1 MYQGL
6 NDKQVEQRIKEGLIN
21 KETKIQT
28 KSIKNIFK
36 TNICTLFNFLNLFLG
51 LLILII
57 GSYKNL
63 LFLGTIFFNTTI
75 GIIQEIKSKK
85 IIDKLSLI
93 TQNKITVIRNNKE
106 QEINTTDIV
115 KDDLVIYK
123 TGNQII
129 ADSIIIDGKV
139 EVNESLIT
147 GEVNPIAKTKEDT
160 LLSGSFIISGKAI
173 SKVIHV
179 GNENYTYKIT
189 EQAKYIKQTKSE
201 IMKSLKTIIK
211 VISYIIVPLGII
223 FFIKQYVLT
232 KQAHSLK
239 EQCT

>member
-21 KETKIQT
+21 KESKIQT

-51 LLILII
+51 LLILVI

-189 EQAKYIKQTKSE
+189 EQAKYIKQTK
-201 IMKSLKTIIK
+201 
-211 VISYIIVPLGII
+211 Y
-223 FFIKQYVLT
+223 
-232 KQAHSLK
+232 
-239 EQCT
+239 

>member
-93 TQNKITVIRNNKE
+93 TQNEKTVKEKFVEMNK
-106 QEINTTDIV
+106 
-115 KDDLVIYK
+115 
-123 TGNQII
+123 
-129 ADSIIIDGKV
+129 
-139 EVNESLIT
+139 
-147 GEVNPIAKTKEDT
+147 
-160 LLSGSFIISGKAI
+160 KAF
-173 SKVIHV
+173 
-179 GNENYTYKIT
+179 N
-189 EQAKYIKQTKSE
+189 
-201 IMKSLKTIIK
+201 
-211 VISYIIVPLGII
+211 LG
-223 FFIKQYVLT
+223 YN
-232 KQAHSLK
+232 S
-239 EQCT
+239 